1 MTLVRSQYRLR
12 LAALAAVTAL
22 CLSTG
27 VALAEQVTVEGRNVE
42 VVEDMAS
49 DAATVEMVPPGN
61 KLEVIGKTGRWLKV
75 RTPTGKQG
83 YVPETMVKRNTSGFD
98 LTAITGGPRASD
110 VSAANA
116 GRGLTEQAGTYA
128 RSRGYRT
135 DGPDKL
141 VALRQQAKPDL
152 KKFKE
157 QGKVGIQR

>member
-1 MTLVRSQYRLR
+1 MPHSSRHLLQKAAF
-12 LAALAAVTAL
+12 LAAIALMPAGLAFAD
-22 CLSTG
+22 
-27 VALAEQVTVEGRNVE
+27 QVTVEGRNVE
-42 VVEDMAS
+42 IVEDMAS
-49 DAATVEMVPPGN
+49 DAATVELVAPGN

-75 RTPTGKQG
+75 RTPTGKTG
-83 YVPETMVKRNTSGFD
+83 FVPETMVKRNTSGFD

-135 DGPDKL
+135 DGPDRM
-141 VALRQQAKPDL
+141 VALRQAAKPDL

-157 QGKVGIQR
+157 EGRVGVKR